1 MSRSVGGKKGFP
13 VHFETDL
20 TPFAPFL
27 CRRSV
32 RALFNGR
39 RWWYQP
45 QAVMS
50 ERSLLI
56 ESPGVWFL
64 RKILRSHSYDHIDLE
79 SLVGKQV
86 TSSSWCFG
94 DVVIPKKTGKDT
106 VSESAENSMGACFGR
121 IVAEPSTAAPSLVS
135 HSRDVGTVAVE
146 FVNRS
151 FAKATG
157 VVVRSSSESFA
168 VLDSRRMRASKLLHS
183 STLYDGHKSV
193 SRQPIGENEVPRE
206 ATEDF
211 MEADDASDSKVES
224 DKNCPKSSV
233 TDKARS
239 ELIALSRLERSAIE
253 SVRKECQR
261 NPDSLASL
269 FSAGLPDSILAA
281 IDVGEKQMNSLEPRE
296 DLTEKISAVGELA
309 LLVADQLFSPSQGK
323 RLLDAE
329 ADETTAN
336 QYEPASRSSMAGTDR
351 LSHHSRRLSQEA
363 AIRREVRRQEERT
376 SDPQGAGASLQQR
389 RSMLLS
395 LMTRARRSNTSYIN
409 EIMDRSNGGLA
420 RDFPLEQIAPP
431 LGFMRGGQAF
441 AGSGPGDFAQ
451 DQGWDDPSFG
461 GAAAQAEDSNGF
473 SDEGASS
480 PGQAQS
486 VGDQPKTYLDTILR
500 CRGDRISSGSHKD
513 SGAAHTAFTR
523 HLVSTGVLV
532 DSLAWVKASVDS
544 QMKKTQLPSL
554 QKSSAV
560 LRNAVDEEGTPL
572 LQLAISFGCSA
583 EVIDFLVLCGC
594 SIGETEIKKAAVT
607 NQPRILSQLLKH
619 ASFSEGTVD
628 PKACSPAVAQVFAQA
643 KVRQDDL
650 ATNMREAAG
659 AFMVRL
665 LRRLLVVGLSS
676 RRHSSSRVDLCS
688 KAISDLLVGNVLLRA
703 LQCTQKAASGS
714 SERETLG
721 EQDPCD
727 RSGRYPVNN
736 TYSDVSRT
744 AQGLLGCLPQTIIA
758 EALLLDLKYTTTFF
772 LLVEDYLSSK
782 DMDDAAAGLTFL
794 ATFMRRVPALRA
806 CAEMDR
812 YGVGELVSFHDVLA
826 SSRLADITARQSETE
841 HNASPPGDAVSNVPR
856 HSVSEMA
863 PDISGAVVA
872 CPKRHTAVLHITR
885 HSSFRCDLCGN
896 GVERGRPMYGCRE
909 CDWDACENCTDRAES
924 GVVKCNAIRELTS
937 ECRELLSVGVLL
949 EELEGPDFKVIEKL
963 TGNDNSAELN
973 SLSIRLLERDVSA
986 VEELA
991 SMLTSPGRV
1000 TMHQFLTVIL
1010 PALHASLTG
1019 RSPGNDS
1026 SQELRVGSGRRSKKA
1041 RVIGGDRC
1049 DNDDAAMDSP
1059 EDRVAFCKDIVRVM
1073 FLKPSVEKVSAKE
1086 ETKPELQDPTDD
1098 EDDHEDTE
1106 VMEDVE
1112 NSGRRSS
1119 DLDVL
1124 IETSELLRRLQQI
1137 LSSFENVT
1145 VLSSSPDRKDGAPAG
1160 SQGADLQ
1167 ALTKPIEVH
1176 LYPSAFGES
1185 GATSNPRL
1193 VVHAEPLV
1201 QIADLELHVLRTC
1214 KLNNISYDEF
1224 CRR

>member
-1 MSRSVGGKKGFP
+1 
-13 VHFETDL
+13 
-20 TPFAPFL
+20 
-27 CRRSV
+27 V
-32 RALFNGR
+32 RVLYNGR

-50 ERSLLI
+50 ERSFLI

-64 RKILRSHSYDHIDLE
+64 RRILRSHNYDHTNLE
-79 SLVGKQV
+79 SLGGKQL
-86 TSSSWCFG
+86 TSSSWCVG
-94 DVVIPKKTGKDT
+94 DVVVPKKAGKGT
-106 VSESAENSMGACFGR
+106 VPGSAENSAGACFGR
-121 IVAEPSTAAPSLVS
+121 IVAESSTSTPSLVS
-135 HSRDVGTVAVE
+135 QSRDVGSVAVE

-151 FAKATG
+151 FAEATG
-157 VVVRSSSESFA
+157 VVTGSTSESLA
-168 VLDSRRMRASKLLHS
+168 VLDTRRMRASKLLHS
-183 STLYDGHKSV
+183 SVFDDGQKSI
-193 SRQPIGENEVPRE
+193 SSQPIGADEVPGE
-206 ATEDF
+206 ATDDF
-211 MEADDASDSKVES
+211 MEADDTSDSKQES
-224 DKNCPKSSV
+224 NNNSSLSPVVDKG
-233 TDKARS
+233 RS

-253 SVRKECQR
+253 SVRKECER

-281 IDVGEKQMNSLEPRE
+281 IDVAEKQMKSLEPKE
-296 DLTEKISAVGELA
+296 DLTEKIAAVGELA
-309 LLVADQLFSPSQGK
+309 LLVADQLFSPSQRK
-323 RLLDAE
+323 RPLDAE
-329 ADETTAN
+329 TDETTLNEDA
-336 QYEPASRSSMAGTDR
+336 PASRSRRTGTERPSD
-351 LSHHSRRLSQEA
+351 HSRRLSQEA
-363 AIRREVRRQEERT
+363 VVRREARRQEERA

-395 LMTRARRSNTSYIN
+395 LMTRARRSNASYIN
-409 EIMDRSNGGLA
+409 EIMDRSNGGLP

-441 AGSGPGDFAQ
+441 TGSVRGELAQ
-451 DQGWDDPSFG
+451 DPAWGDPAFG
-461 GAAAQAEDSNGF
+461 GDEGAAESSNDF

-480 PGQAQS
+480 PGQSQS
-486 VGDQPKTYLDTILR
+486 VVDQPKTFLDSILR
-500 CRGDRISSGSHKD
+500 CRGDSIPSGSRKD
-513 SGAAHTAFTR
+513 SGAAHTAFAR
-523 HLVSTGVLV
+523 HLISTGVLV

-544 QMKKTQLPSL
+544 QIKKTQIPSS

-572 LQLAISFGCSA
+572 LQLAICFGCSA
-583 EVIDFLVLCGC
+583 EIIDFLVLCG
-594 SIGETEIKKAAVT
+594 SPIGETEITKAAIT

-619 ASFSEGTVD
+619 ASFSEEIVD
-628 PKACSPAVAQVFAQA
+628 PNECSPAVAEVFARA
-643 KVRQDDL
+643 KIRQDDL
-650 ATNMREAAG
+650 AMKMREAAG

-676 RRHSSSRVDLCS
+676 RRHPSSRVDLCS
-688 KAISDLLVGNVLLRA
+688 KAISELLVGNVLLRA

-714 SERETLG
+714 SERESPG
-721 EQDPCD
+721 EQDVCD
-727 RSGRYPVNN
+727 RSGRYPVNK

-744 AQGLLGCLPQTIIA
+744 AQGLLGCLPQTIVS
-758 EALLLDLKYTTTFF
+758 EALLSDSKYTTTFL

-782 DMDDAAAGLTFL
+782 DMGDAAAGLTFL

-806 CAEMDR
+806 CAEMER

-826 SSRLADITARQSETE
+826 SSRLADITARQLEKELTV
-841 HNASPPGDAVSNVPR
+841 SPPGDAASNVPR
-856 HSVSEMA
+856 HSVPEMA
-863 PDISGAVVA
+863 TDASGAVVA

-937 ECRELLSVGVLL
+937 ECRQLLTVEDLPDETES
-949 EELEGPDFKVIEKL
+949 PDFKVIAKL
-963 TGNDNSAELN
+963 SGNDNSAELN

-1026 SQELRVGSGRRSKKA
+1026 SQVLRAGSGRRSKKA
-1041 RVIGGDRC
+1041 RVVGGRRS
-1049 DNDDAAMDSP
+1049 DNDDAAMDCT

-1073 FLKPSVEKVSAKE
+1073 FLKPSVEGVLAKE
-1086 ETKPELQDPTDD
+1086 ETKPEMQDPTD
-1098 EDDHEDTE
+1098 HEDPE
-1106 VMEDVE
+1106 VLDDVE
-1112 NSGRRSS
+1112 TRGSRSI
-1119 DLDVL
+1119 DLDVS
-1124 IETSELLRRLQQI
+1124 IGTSELLRRLQQI
-1137 LSSFENVT
+1137 LSFYENVA
-1145 VLSSSPDRKDGAPAG
+1145 VVSSSPDRKDGAPAG

-1167 ALTKPIEVH
+1167 ALTKPIEIH

-1185 GATSNPRL
+1185 EATSDPRL

-1201 QIADLELHVLRTC
+1201 QIADFELHVLRTC
-1214 KLNNISYDEF
+1214 KLNHASYAEF

>member
-1 MSRSVGGKKGFP
+1 
-13 VHFETDL
+13 
-20 TPFAPFL
+20 
-27 CRRSV
+27 
-32 RALFNGR
+32 
-39 RWWYQP
+39 
-45 QAVMS
+45 MS
-50 ERSLLI
+50 ERSFLI

-64 RKILRSHSYDHIDLE
+64 RRILRSHSYDHTNLE
-79 SLVGKQV
+79 SLGGKQL
-86 TSSSWCFG
+86 TSSSWCVG
-94 DVVIPKKTGKDT
+94 DVVIPKKTGKGA
-106 VSESAENSMGACFGR
+106 VSGSVENSAGACFGR
-121 IVAEPSTAAPSLVS
+121 IVAESTISAPSLVS
-135 HSRDVGTVAVE
+135 QSRDVGSVAVE
-146 FVNRS
+146 FINRS
-151 FAKATG
+151 FAEATG
-157 VVVRSSSESFA
+157 VVTGSSSESLA
-168 VLDSRRMRASKLLHS
+168 SLDTRRMRASKLLHS
-183 STLYDGHKSV
+183 NVFHDGQKSV
-193 SRQPIGENEVPRE
+193 SSQPSGADGVPGE
-206 ATEDF
+206 AAEDF

-224 DKNCPKSSV
+224 DNDSPPSPV

-281 IDVGEKQMNSLEPRE
+281 IDVAEKQMNSLEPRE

-309 LLVADQLFSPSQGK
+309 LLVADQLFSPSQVK
-323 RLLDAE
+323 RPLDVV
-329 ADETTAN
+329 ADETTVN
-336 QYEPASRSSMAGTDR
+336 QDAPASRSRSAAIER

-363 AIRREVRRQEERT
+363 VVRREARRLEERA
-376 SDPQGAGASLQQR
+376 SDPEGAGASLQQR

-395 LMTRARRSNTSYIN
+395 LMSRARRSNASYIN

-451 DQGWDDPSFG
+451 DPAWDDPRFG
-461 GAAAQAEDSNGF
+461 GVAGAAESSNDF

-480 PGQAQS
+480 PGRAQA
-486 VGDQPKTYLDTILR
+486 VGEQPKTFLDSILR
-500 CRGDRISSGSHKD
+500 CRGNSIPSGSRKD
-513 SGAAHTAFTR
+513 SGAAHTTFAR
-523 HLVSTGVLV
+523 HLISTGVLV

-560 LRNAVDEEGTPL
+560 LRHAVDEEGTPL

-583 EVIDFLVLCGC
+583 EIIEFLISCG
-594 SIGETEIKKAAVT
+594 SPIGEKDITKAAVT

-619 ASFSEGTVD
+619 TSFSEGIVD
-628 PKACSPAVAQVFAQA
+628 PNECSPVVAQVFAQA

-650 ATNMREAAG
+650 ATKMREAAG
-659 AFMVRL
+659 TFMVRL

-676 RRHSSSRVDLCS
+676 RRHPSSRVDLCS
-688 KAISDLLVGNVLLRA
+688 KAICELLVGNVLLRA
-703 LQCTQKAASGS
+703 LQCTQKTASGS
-714 SERETLG
+714 SERESPG
-721 EQDPCD
+721 EQDACD

-736 TYSDVSRT
+736 SDVSRT
-744 AQGLLGCLPQTIIA
+744 AQGLLGCLPQTIVA
-758 EALLLDLKYTTTFF
+758 EALLSDSKYTTTFL
-772 LLVEDYLSSK
+772 LLVEDYLSCK
-782 DMDDAAAGLTFL
+782 DMGDAAAGLTFL

-806 CAEMDR
+806 CAEMER
-812 YGVGELVSFHDVLA
+812 YGVDELVSFHDVLA
-826 SSRLADITARQSETE
+826 SSRLADITARKSERE
-841 HNASPPGDAVSNVPR
+841 HAASPPGDAVSKVPR
-856 HSVSEMA
+856 HSVSDMA
-863 PDISGAVVA
+863 TDASGAVVA

-896 GVERGRPMYGCRE
+896 GVERGCPMYGCRE

-937 ECRELLSVGVLL
+937 ECRQLLSVGDLPD
-949 EELEGPDFKVIEKL
+949 EIEFPDFRGIEKL
-963 TGNDNSAELN
+963 SGNDNSAELN
-973 SLSIRLLERDVSA
+973 SLSTRLLERDVSA

-991 SMLTSPGRV
+991 AMLTSPGRV

-1026 SQELRVGSGRRSKKA
+1026 SQVLRAGSGRRSKKA
-1041 RVIGGDRC
+1041 RVIGGRRS
-1049 DNDDAAMDSP
+1049 DNDDGAIDSP
-1059 EDRVAFCKDIVRVM
+1059 EDRVAFCKDIVRLM
-1073 FLKPSVEKVSAKE
+1073 FLKPSVKEMSAKE
-1086 ETKPELQDPTDD
+1086 QTKPELQDPTD
-1098 EDDHEDTE
+1098 HEDPE
-1106 VMEDVE
+1106 VLEDIE
-1112 NSGRRSS
+1112 NTRRKSN
-1119 DLDVL
+1119 DFDVS
-1124 IETSELLRRLQQI
+1124 IGTSELLRRLQQI
-1137 LSSFENVT
+1137 LSFFENVA
-1145 VLSSSPDRKDGAPAG
+1145 VVSSSPDRKDGAPAG

-1185 GATSNPRL
+1185 EATSDPRL

-1201 QIADLELHVLRTC
+1201 QIADFELHVLQTC
-1214 KLNNISYDEF
+1214 KLNHVSYAEF

>member
-1 MSRSVGGKKGFP
+1 
-13 VHFETDL
+13 
-20 TPFAPFL
+20 
-27 CRRSV
+27 
-32 RALFNGR
+32 
-39 RWWYQP
+39 
-45 QAVMS
+45 MS
-50 ERSLLI
+50 ERSSLI

-64 RKILRSHSYDHIDLE
+64 RRTLRSHSYDHTNLE
-79 SLVGKQV
+79 SLDCKQV
-86 TSSSWCFG
+86 TSSSWCVG
-94 DVVIPKKTGKDT
+94 DVVIPKKTGKGT
-106 VSESAENSMGACFGR
+106 VSGSAENSAGACFGR
-121 IVAEPSTAAPSLVS
+121 IVAEASSSAPSLVS
-135 HSRDVGTVAVE
+135 HSRDAGTVAVE
-146 FVNRS
+146 YVNRS
-151 FAKATG
+151 FAEATG
-157 VVVRSSSESFA
+157 VVAGSSSESLA
-168 VLDSRRMRASKLLHS
+168 VHDTRRMRASKLLHS
-183 STLYDGHKSV
+183 SVFYDGRKSG
-193 SRQPIGENEVPRE
+193 SSQPSDEDEVPRE

-211 MEADDASDSKVES
+211 MESDDTSDSKVES
-224 DKNCPKSSV
+224 DNSSPPYSV
-233 TDKARS
+233 TNKERS
-239 ELIALSRLERSAIE
+239 ELIALSHLERSAIE

-269 FSAGLPDSILAA
+269 FSAGLPDAILAA
-281 IDVGEKQMNSLEPRE
+281 IDVAEKQMNSLEPRE

-309 LLVADQLFSPSQGK
+309 LFVADQLFSPAQGK
-323 RLLDAE
+323 RPVDAE
-329 ADETTAN
+329 ADETTVRENA
-336 QYEPASRSSMAGTDR
+336 PASRSRRAGTER
-351 LSHHSRRLSQEA
+351 LSYHSRRLSQEA
-363 AIRREVRRQEERT
+363 VVRREARRQEERAA
-376 SDPQGAGASLQQR
+376 DPQGAGGSLQQR

-395 LMTRARRSNTSYIN
+395 LMSRARRSNASYIN

-441 AGSGPGDFAQ
+441 TGSGPGDFAQ
-451 DQGWDDPSFG
+451 DPAWDDPSFG
-461 GAAAQAEDSNGF
+461 GAAGPAESSNDY
-473 SDEGASS
+473 SDEGTSS
-480 PGQAQS
+480 PGRAQS
-486 VGDQPKTYLDTILR
+486 VGDQSNTFLDSILR
-500 CRGDRISSGSHKD
+500 CRADSTPSASRKE

-544 QMKKTQLPSL
+544 QMKKTQLPSS
-554 QKSSAV
+554 QKSSTA

-572 LQLAISFGCSA
+572 LQLAICFGCSA
-583 EVIDFLVLCGC
+583 EIIDFLVFCG
-594 SIGETEIKKAAVT
+594 SPVGEAEIKKAAVT
-607 NQPRILSQLLKH
+607 NQPRILSQLLTH
-619 ASFSEGTVD
+619 ASFSADIVD
-628 PKACSPAVAQVFAQA
+628 PKECSPAVAQVFAQA

-650 ATNMREAAG
+650 ATKMREAAG
-659 AFMVRL
+659 AFMVQL

-676 RRHSSSRVDLCS
+676 RRHLSSRVDLCS
-688 KAISDLLVGNVLLRA
+688 KAICELLVGNVLLRA

-714 SERETLG
+714 SERESPG
-721 EQDPCD
+721 EQDTCD
-727 RSGRYPVNN
+727 RSGRYPVDN
-736 TYSDVSRT
+736 TYSEVSRT

-758 EALLLDLKYTTTFF
+758 EALLLDSKYTTTFL

-782 DMDDAAAGLTFL
+782 DMGDAAAGLTFL
-794 ATFMRRVPALRA
+794 TTFMRRVPALRA
-806 CAEMDR
+806 CAEMER

-826 SSRLADITARQSETE
+826 SSRLADIAARQSEKE
-841 HNASPPGDAVSNVPR
+841 HTASPLGD
-856 HSVSEMA
+856 SEMA
-863 PDISGAVVA
+863 TDIACAVVA

-924 GVVKCNAIRELTS
+924 GVVKCNAIRELNS
-937 ECRELLSVGVLL
+937 ECRQLLSVGVSP
-949 EELEGPDFKVIEKL
+949 EELESPDFKVIEKL
-963 TGNDNSAELN
+963 SGNDNSVELN

-1019 RSPGNDS
+1019 RSPGNES
-1026 SQELRVGSGRRSKKA
+1026 SQVWSGRRSKKA
-1041 RVIGGDRC
+1041 RVIGGR

-1073 FLKPSVEKVSAKE
+1073 FLQPSVENTLAKE
-1086 ETKPELQDPTDD
+1086 EAKPELQEPTDQAD
-1098 EDDHEDTE
+1098 DNEDPE
-1106 VMEDVE
+1106 VLEDVE
-1112 NSGRRSS
+1112 NRRSRNNS
-1119 DLDVL
+1119 LDASVG
-1124 IETSELLRRLQQI
+1124 TSEVLRRLQQI
-1137 LSSFENVT
+1137 LSFFENVA
-1145 VLSSSPDRKDGAPAG
+1145 VVSSSPDRIDGAPAG

-1185 GATSNPRL
+1185 EATTDPRL

-1214 KLNNISYDEF
+1214 RLNNNSYAEF

>member
-1 MSRSVGGKKGFP
+1 
-13 VHFETDL
+13 
-20 TPFAPFL
+20 
-27 CRRSV
+27 
-32 RALFNGR
+32 
-39 RWWYQP
+39 
-45 QAVMS
+45 MS
-50 ERSLLI
+50 ERSFLI
-56 ESPGVWFL
+56 ESPGVWFI
-64 RKILRSHSYDHIDLE
+64 RRILRSHSYDHTNLE
-79 SLVGKQV
+79 SLGGKQV
-86 TSSSWCFG
+86 TSSSWCVG
-94 DVVIPKKTGKDT
+94 DVVIPKKMGKGT
-106 VSESAENSMGACFGR
+106 VSGSEENSVGACFGR
-121 IVAEPSTAAPSLVS
+121 IVPETSTSAPSLVA

-151 FAKATG
+151 FAEATG
-157 VVVRSSSESFA
+157 VATGSSSESLA
-168 VLDSRRMRASKLLHS
+168 VLDTRRMRASKLLHS
-183 STLYDGHKSV
+183 SVFYDGHKSI
-193 SRQPIGENEVPRE
+193 SSQPSGVDELPIESS
-206 ATEDF
+206 EDF
-211 MEADDASDSKVES
+211 METDDTSDSKVES
-224 DKNCPKSSV
+224 DNNSPSSV
-233 TDKARS
+233 SDKARS
-239 ELIALSRLERSAIE
+239 ELTALSRLERSAIE

-281 IDVGEKQMNSLEPRE
+281 LDVAEKQMSSLEPRE

-323 RLLDAE
+323 RPFDAE
-329 ADETTAN
+329 ADETTVKQNA
-336 QYEPASRSSMAGTDR
+336 PASRSRRAGTER
-351 LSHHSRRLSQEA
+351 LSHQSRRLSQEA
-363 AIRREVRRQEERT
+363 VVRREARRQEERA

-395 LMTRARRSNTSYIN
+395 LMSRARRGNASYIN

-451 DQGWDDPSFG
+451 DPAWDDPSFG
-461 GAAAQAEDSNGF
+461 GAAGLAESSNDF

-480 PGQAQS
+480 PGRAQS
-486 VGDQPKTYLDTILR
+486 VGDHPRTFLDSILR
-500 CRGDRISSGSHKD
+500 CRGDSIPSASRKD
-513 SGAAHTAFTR
+513 SSAVHTAFAR

-554 QKSSAV
+554 QKSSTV

-583 EVIDFLVLCGC
+583 EIIDFLVLCGS
-594 SIGETEIKKAAVT
+594 SIGETEIKKAAIT

-619 ASFSEGTVD
+619 ASFSEDIVD
-628 PKACSPAVAQVFAQA
+628 PEECSPAVAQVFAQA

-650 ATNMREAAG
+650 ATKMREAAG

-676 RRHSSSRVDLCS
+676 RRHPSSRVDLCS
-688 KAISDLLVGNVLLRA
+688 KAISELLVGNVLLRA

-714 SERETLG
+714 SERESPG
-721 EQDPCD
+721 EQDTPD

-758 EALLLDLKYTTTFF
+758 EALLSDSKYTTTFF

-782 DMDDAAAGLTFL
+782 DMGDAAAGLTFL

-806 CAEMDR
+806 CAEMER

-826 SSRLADITARQSETE
+826 SSRLAEITARQSETE
-841 HNASPPGDAVSNVPR
+841 HTASPPGDAVSNVPR

-863 PDISGAVVA
+863 TDSSGAVVA

-937 ECRELLSVGVLL
+937 ECRQLLSDGVLPD
-949 EELEGPDFKVIEKL
+949 ELESPDFKVVEKL
-963 TGNDNSAELN
+963 SGNDNSAELN

-986 VEELA
+986 VEELS

-1041 RVIGGDRC
+1041 RVIGGRRC
-1049 DNDDAAMDSP
+1049 DNDDTVTDSP

-1073 FLKPSVEKVSAKE
+1073 FLKPSVKKGLAKE
-1086 ETKPELQDPTDD
+1086 ETNPELQDPTDHAD
-1098 EDDHEDTE
+1098 DNEDPE
-1106 VMEDVE
+1106 VLEDVE
-1112 NSGRRSS
+1112 NRGSGSK
-1119 DLDVL
+1119 DLDVS
-1124 IETSELLRRLQQI
+1124 IGTSELLRRLQQI
-1137 LSSFENVT
+1137 LSFFENVA
-1145 VLSSSPDRKDGAPAG
+1145 VVSSSPDRKDGAPAG

-1185 GATSNPRL
+1185 EATSDPRL
-1193 VVHAEPLV
+1193 VVHAEPLI

-1214 KLNNISYDEF
+1214 KLNHISYAEF